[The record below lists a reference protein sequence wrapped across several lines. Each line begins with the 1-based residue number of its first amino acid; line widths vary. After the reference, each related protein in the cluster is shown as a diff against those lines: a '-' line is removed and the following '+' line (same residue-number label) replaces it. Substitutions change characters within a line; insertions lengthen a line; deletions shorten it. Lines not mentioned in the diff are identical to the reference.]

1 MRRTLRAALAASSA
15 LAVTG
20 LAAGPAGAGDAPL
33 TFTVTPDP
41 ATPGQL
47 VTLEPVQP
55 CPDPGNVQQVEA
67 LVDVPD
73 TPIDLILTT
82 GADPV
87 TGSWSFTFEAGGPVG
102 TYPISV
108 SCVYLPGN
116 QVYEPEVLTVE
127 APPPTTEAPTT
138 TTTAAP
144 TTTTAAPA
152 PAVVA
157 APSFT
162 G

>member
-1 MRRTLRAALAASSA
+1 MRRTTRAVVAATSA
-15 LAVTG
+15 LALGALTAGPV
-20 LAAGPAGAGDAPL
+20 AAGGAPL
-33 TFTVTPDP
+33 TFTVAPNP

-67 LVDVPD
+67 LVDIPD
-73 TPIDLILTT
+73 TPLDLILNTS
-82 GADPV
+82 ADPV
-87 TGSWSFTFEAGGPVG
+87 TGDWSFTFEAGGPVG
-102 TYPISV
+102 SYPISV
-108 SCVYLPGN
+108 SCVYVAGN
-116 QVYEPEVLTVE
+116 QVYEPEVLVVE
-127 APPPTTEAPTT
+127 AAPATTSSTTT

-144 TTTTAAPA
+144 TSTTAAPA

-157 APSFT
+157 APAFT